1 MLLLQN
7 SYKKKRLPING
18 KPFFSSPEGIIIE
31 PFLFRFEGYT
41 NIFES
46 NLEIF
51 QRYFKL
57 FVIFIIT
64 IVARYLDSTATKLIK
79 TNEAV
84 MLT

>member
-1 MLLLQN
+1 ME
-7 SYKKKRLPING
+7 SR
-18 KPFFSSPEGIIIE
+18 
-31 PFLFRFEGYT
+31 FLVAPSGSLSNLILSRFDGDT

-79 TNEAV
+79 T
-84 MLT
+84 T